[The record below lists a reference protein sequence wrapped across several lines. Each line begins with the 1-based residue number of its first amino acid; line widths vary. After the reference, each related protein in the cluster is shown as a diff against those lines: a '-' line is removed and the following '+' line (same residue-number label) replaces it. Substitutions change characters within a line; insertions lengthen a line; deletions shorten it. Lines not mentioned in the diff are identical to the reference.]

1 MTIRLL
7 YLTREPHPS
16 FRPDIATLFG
26 KFLPRHGVYSDLVA
40 LQEGEQATWAA
51 GAAHTC
57 KAKGKLGRLLARMG
71 AACSLFR
78 LAGSG
83 QYQAVQVRDRIG
95 GALIGLLAARWHGL
109 PYFYWMSFPFVE
121 FWQDVGA
128 GREAVGASRLRRLI
142 LRVRGHVGAFV
153 LYRVVLPRA
162 DHVFV
167 QSDAM
172 RDTVAKLGIA
182 PANMTPVPMGVTVP
196 DSLDHVTPSDDP
208 RLAGRK
214 VVMYLGALERM
225 RHPEVMVEAMAA
237 VAQREPQ
244 ALLVLVGDSQT
255 PGDRAWLEQQVQRC
269 GVQDHV
275 LITGWMAPEQAWRYL
290 RAAMVGLSPIPCTRV
305 LEMGTPTKVCEY
317 LAYGL
322 PVVANDQPDQAALL
336 AQTGGGLCVP
346 LSAAGFADGVLDML
360 ADPDQAR
367 AMAEQGRA
375 RIGQLRSYDVL
386 ADQLA
391 AQYRRLLGRSAGQ
404 GAAQAAPQGSAP

>member
-26 KFLPRHGVYSDLVA
+26 RHLPRHGVHSDLVA
-40 LQEGEQATWAA
+40 LQDGEQKEWPCGTAFTR
-51 GAAHTC
+51 
-57 KAKGKLGRLLARMG
+57 KANGKFGRLWHRM
-71 AACSLFR
+71 ALACSLFR
-78 LAGSG
+78 RARGG
-83 QYQAVQVRDRIG
+83 CYDAIQVRDRIG

-109 PYFYWMSFPFVE
+109 PFYYWMSFPFVE

-128 GREAVGASRLRRLI
+128 GREAPGSSRLRRL
-142 LRVRGHVGAFV
+142 LSGVRGSLGAFV
-153 LYRVVLPRA
+153 LYRIVLPRA

-172 RDTVAKLGIA
+172 RAKVAALGID
-182 PANMTPVPMGVTVP
+182 PAAMTPVPMGVTVP
-196 DSLDHVTPSDDP
+196 EQLDHVTPSDDP

-225 RHPEVMVEAMAA
+225 RHPEVMVEAM
-237 VAQREPQ
+237 VEVVRREPQ

-275 LITGWMAPEQAWRYL
+275 LITGWMAPADAYRYL
-290 RAAMVGLSPIPCTRV
+290 RAAIVGLSPIPCSRV
-305 LEMGTPTKVCEY
+305 LELGTPTKVCEY

-322 PVVANDQPDQAALL
+322 PVVANGQPDQATLL
-336 AQTGGGLCVP
+336 EQTGGGLCVP
-346 LSAAGFADGVLDML
+346 LSAEGFAEGILAML
-360 ADPDQAR
+360 ADPQRAR
-367 AMAEQGRA
+367 MMAEQGRA

-386 ADQLA
+386 GEQLA
-391 AQYRRLLGRSAGQ
+391 AQYRRLLGRSAGH
-404 GAAQAAPQGSAP
+404 GAACAAPQGSAP

>member
-26 KFLPRHGVYSDLVA
+26 QFLPRHGVYCDLVA
-40 LQEGEQATWAA
+40 LQEGAPAVWA
-51 GAAHTC
+51 GGVAHAR
-57 KAKGKLGRLLARMG
+57 KASGKLGRLLARMG
-71 AACSLFR
+71 AAGSLFW
-78 LAGSG
+78 LARGG
-83 QYQAVQVRDRIG
+83 QYQALQVRDRIG

-109 PYFYWMSFPFVE
+109 PFFYWMSFPFVE

-128 GREAVGASRLRRLI
+128 GREAVGASRLRRLV
-142 LRVRGHVGAFV
+142 LSLRGHVGAFV

-172 RDTVAKLGIA
+172 RDMVAQLGID
-182 PANMTPVPMGVTVP
+182 PAAMTAVPMGVTVP
-196 DSLDHVTPSDDP
+196 DRLDHVTVSDDP

-214 VVMYLGALERM
+214 VVIYLGALERM
-225 RHPEVMVEAMAA
+225 RHPEVMVEAMVE
-237 VAQREPQ
+237 VARREPT

-255 PGDRAWLEQQVQRC
+255 PGERAWLEQQVLRC
-269 GVQDHV
+269 GVQDNV
-275 LITGWMAPEQAWRYL
+275 LITGWMAPAQAWRYL
-290 RAAMVGLSPIPCTRV
+290 RAAVVGLSPIPCTRV
-305 LEMGTPTKVCEY
+305 LAMGTPTKVCEY

-322 PVVANDQPDQAALL
+322 PVVANGQPDQAALL
-336 AQTGGGLCVP
+336 EQTGGGLCVP
-346 LSAAGFADGVLDML
+346 LSADGFAQGILAML
-360 ADPDQAR
+360 ANPAQAR

-386 ADQLA
+386 AEQLA

-404 GAAQAAPQGSAP
+404 GAPATPQESAP